1 MTRDARDDA
10 RMERFKR
17 GTFTSRMRAVARAVR
32 EATRGGASRRSVTSS
47 SSSSS
52 SSSAANEA
60 CEATAYATNEEDALR
75 NLLTPA
81 QRARR
86 AALLAATTCAAGLYV
101 SYFATPII
109 ADGSARSFERLT
121 RSRDGF
127 LSRTGTARAAT
138 MWTLGDVANARGALV
153 ANDVVGACVETVC
166 RDGMDWRARLEASA
180 FLATAAEDARGAAAV
195 RERRDVLEA
204 RAKRK
209 TRGRWW
215 WWGEDAVTVKVDA
228 AVGVLTREEGEER
241 IRANIETALRR
252 AR

>member
-1 MTRDARDDA
+1 
-10 RMERFKR
+10 
-17 GTFTSRMRAVARAVR
+17 MRASSRAWRAVSLAR
-32 EATRGGASRRSVTSS
+32 ASRRSVTSS
-47 SSSSS
+47 STSS
-52 SSSAANEA
+52 SSSAAKEA
-60 CEATAYATNEEDALR
+60 REATAYATNEDDALR

-101 SYFATPII
+101 SYFATPIV

-138 MWTLGDVANARGALV
+138 MWALGDVGNARGALV

-180 FLATAAEDARGAAAV
+180 FLATSAEDARGAAAV
-195 RERRDVLEA
+195 RERRDALEA
-204 RAKRK
+204 CAKRR

-215 WWGEDAVTVKVDA
+215 GVKRDAGTVSVDA
-228 AVGVLTREEGEER
+228 AVSVLTREEGEER
-241 IRANIETALRR
+241 IRANIETALERTR
-252 AR
+252 